1 MTAQPAWVNSVHPA
15 SWWLIGLA
23 GGVAATLASTG
34 WFSGL
39 LCALSVVMVAVLR
52 DRTRQQKSLRFYLTM
67 SAFVIALRLAF
78 RFVFG
83 DQPVGLAD
91 LGVAL
96 GDGLKIAAIILCVAV
111 ANTLADPRK
120 LLRSTPPALYQVATA
135 IAIALNF
142 APQLIASLARVR
154 RAARLRGRSKGLGA
168 FKSIIVPTLT
178 DALERSLQLA
188 ASMDARGFGEQS
200 PRSRV
205 SRRLSLGLAGVAL
218 ASAATASFLLLTT
231 NESLAATATA
241 AAGVGALVAYLRVS
255 GRGSIRTRLVQQNLG
270 AGDAAL
276 WVICYGVIAL
286 GWWLGIGSV
295 TV

>member
-1 MTAQPAWVNSVHPA
+1 MTQPAWVNSVHPA
-15 SWWLIGLA
+15 SWWLLGLA
-23 GGVAATLASTG
+23 GGAAATLASTG
-34 WFSGL
+34 WYSGL
-39 LCALSVVMVAVLR
+39 LCALSVVMVAILR
-52 DRTRQQKSLRFYLTM
+52 DRTRQQKSLRFYLGM
-67 SAFVIALRLAF
+67 SAFVIGLRVAF
-78 RFVFG
+78 RLVFG
-83 DQPVGLAD
+83 DQPVGLTD

-135 IAIALNF
+135 IAISLNF

-168 FKSIIVPTLT
+168 FKSIIVPALT

-188 ASMDARGFGEQS
+188 ASMDARGFGVQS
-200 PRSRV
+200 PRPRA

-218 ASAATASFLLLTT
+218 ASVSTALFLLLTT
-231 NESLAATATA
+231 NEGLAATAA
-241 AAGVGALVAYLRVS
+241 ATAGVMALVAYLRVS
-255 GRGSIRTRLVQQNLG
+255 GRGSTRTRLVRQKL
-270 AGDAAL
+270 AAIDAVL
-276 WVICYGVIAL
+276 WVIAVGVVAF
-286 GWWLGIGSV
+286 GWWVSVGPV